1 MSLEILDSAI
11 NILHR
16 LGILDHLI
24 LEGEP
29 ADKLYG
35 NELDFKGIF
44 KEIPFLIERPHTLPK
59 ADIHEAFRAEGF
71 DYLEDCYGRL
81 STFHRDETRIAFY
94 SGLTGSSKT
103 KVIEIKSLGINIMG
117 AKKYN
122 SAFESTSEVSFEGH
136 RIRVAV
142 SKL

>member
-11 NILHR
+11 SILER

-24 LEGEP
+24 LAGEP
-29 ADKLYG
+29 AEKLYRK
-35 NELDFKGIF
+35 EIDFKGIF
-44 KEIPFLIERPHTLPK
+44 KEIPFLMERPHSLPK

-94 SGLTGSSKT
+94 TGLTGSSKT
-103 KVIEIKSLGINIMG
+103 KVIEIKSLGLNIMG

-122 SAFESTSEVSFEGH
+122 SSFENTSEVSFEGH
-136 RIRVAV
+136 RIRIVA
-142 SKL
+142 SIL